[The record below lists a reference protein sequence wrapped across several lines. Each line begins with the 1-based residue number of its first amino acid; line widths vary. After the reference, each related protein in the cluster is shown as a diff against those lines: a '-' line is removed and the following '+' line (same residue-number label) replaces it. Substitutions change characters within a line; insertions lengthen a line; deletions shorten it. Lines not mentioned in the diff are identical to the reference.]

1 MPNFKNQYE
10 PIPIPS
16 YEEAIESSTSR
27 IHSLSFESDR
37 RELDHESEPQEP
49 RFRLQTE
56 YRHPNLE
63 GHHDQSEHDAFL
75 GQDCNNWGQRLSEE
89 DDVRREI
96 EELEIE
102 EPTSCTT
109 QSTFGKRISSLSKR
123 FNIQFKISFNFKW
136 KIHSPEGFRW
146 PRVRVDLCILFAR
159 CLSILIVLIVLY
171 VLFISDI
178 FSLGI
183 QRMTGQVFDPESVRI
198 HVQSFADENQIRENL
213 KLITRA
219 DHMAG
224 TKGDYVLA
232 QYISDYF
239 KKNLLDDVRFEEY
252 EVYLNYPKIG
262 GRKVEI
268 LNENGGVVWSAKI
281 DEDPVYAQSSSKQQA
296 MVFHGHSKSGDVTGP
311 LIYANYGTTDDLKLL
326 NTSGINTNGAIALIR
341 QHRDQGDIGLKVKA
355 AELAGFS
362 GCLIYNDPFDDG
374 FSLGKVVPEGR
385 FMPEGGV
392 QRDAVSLVNW
402 IVGDVL
408 TPGWASVPGA
418 KRISKENNSALV
430 NIPSLPLSWG
440 DARNLLIAI
449 EGFGKIIPEGWKG
462 SIPNVNYWTGNLSS
476 PRVRLL
482 NDQDEVQKQPI
493 WNVLGKIEGV
503 EQREKSI
510 IIGNHRDAWHYGA
523 ADPGSGTA
531 VMMEV
536 VRIFGDLVHR
546 GWRPLRTI
554 EFASWD
560 AQEYNLIGST
570 EWVEDNMENLR
581 RNAYAYLN
589 VGSAVTGSN
598 FQASGSPVFTKSV
611 IEVLKR
617 TSDPIRNKTLIQLWQ
632 EKGGKINGLGTKSD
646 YVAFQD
652 MAGTSSF
659 DMGFSGEFYPRNS
672 AFDNFEWMDTIGD
685 PGFVYH
691 KILAQIWALLILE
704 YADKLILPF
713 DISAY
718 SSSLTQWV
726 LSLNQW
732 VEEKSRK
739 DNRLSSWSIE
749 PLREAV
755 LQFASD
761 SRRFIKWEEE
771 WNSIV
776 YSGGGGYETVVMAE
790 HRKSHNNRMAN
801 FETHLLD
808 LEEGGGIPNRTQY
821 KHILFGPQ
829 KWSTDGNIFFPAI
842 RDAVDAQDWDLAKK
856 QVEKAADLIKKASKK
871 LVGNT

>member
-27 IHSLSFESDR
+27 LHSLPHGSDH
-37 RELDHESEPQEP
+37 RELLGHEPEP
-49 RFRLQTE
+49 RESRLRLHPE
-56 YRHPNLE
+56 YRPPNFEDHL
-63 GHHDQSEHDAFL
+63 DQSEHESFL
-75 GQDCNNWGQRLSEE
+75 GQDCNNWTQRLSEE
-89 DDVRREI
+89 EDVRREI
-96 EELEIE
+96 DELELE
-102 EPTSCTT
+102 EPNSCTT
-109 QSTFGKRISSLSKR
+109 QSSFGKRISSLGQR
-123 FNIQFKISFNFKW
+123 LNIQFKIPFHFKW
-136 KIHSPEGFRW
+136 KIHSLEGFRW
-146 PRVRVDLCILFAR
+146 PRIRVDLCILFAR
-159 CLSILIVLIVLY
+159 CLSILIVLVVIY
-171 VLFISDI
+171 VLFMSDI
-178 FSLGI
+178 FSIGI
-183 QRMTGQVFDPESVRI
+183 QRMSGQVFDPESVRI
-198 HVQSFADENQIRENL
+198 HVQSMVDENEIRENL
-213 KLITRA
+213 KLLTKA

-224 TKGDYVLA
+224 TKGGYVLA
-232 QYISDYF
+232 QYISEFF
-239 KKNLLDDVRFEEY
+239 KKNLLDDVHFEEF
-252 EVYLNYPKIG
+252 EVYLNYPKLG

-268 LNENGGVVWSAKI
+268 LNGSGAVVWTAKI
-281 DEDPVYAQSSSKQQA
+281 DEDPVYTQPPRQQT
-296 MVFHGHSKSGDVTGP
+296 MVFHGHSKTGDVTGP
-311 LIYANYGTTDDLKLL
+311 LIYANYGTMDDFKFF
-326 NTSGINTNGAIALIR
+326 NESGINTKGAIALIR
-341 QHRDQGDIGLKVKA
+341 QHGNQRDSGLKIKA

-362 GCLIYNDPFDDG
+362 GCLIYSDPSDNG
-374 FSLGKVVPEGR
+374 FVLGKVAPEGR
-385 FMPEGGV
+385 YMPEGGV
-392 QRDAVSLVNW
+392 QRDGVSLVNR

-408 TPGWASVPGA
+408 TPGWASTPGA
-418 KRISKENNSALV
+418 NRISKDNNSALV
-430 NIPSLPLSWG
+430 NIPSVPLSWG
-440 DARNLLIAI
+440 DARNLLTAI
-449 EGFGKIIPEGWKG
+449 EGFGQISPEGWKG
-462 SIPNVNYWTGNLSS
+462 GIPNVKYWTGNLSS

-493 WNVLGKIEGV
+493 WNVLGKINGV
-503 EQREKSI
+503 EQKEKSVI
-510 IIGNHRDAWHYGA
+510 VGNHRDAWHYGA

-560 AQEYNLIGST
+560 AEEYNLIGST
-570 EWVEDNMENLR
+570 EWVEDNIESLR

-598 FQASGSPVFTKSV
+598 FRASGSPVFTKSV
-611 IEVLKR
+611 TEVLKR
-617 TSDPIRNKTLIQLWQ
+617 TSDPFQNKTMIELWQ
-632 EKGGKINGLGTKSD
+632 EKGGKIDGLGVDSD

-652 MAGTSSF
+652 IAGTSSL
-659 DMGFSGEFYPRNS
+659 DMGFSGELYPRNS
-672 AFDNFEWMDTIGD
+672 AFDNFEWMDTVGD

-704 YADKLILPF
+704 YADKLVLPF
-713 DISAY
+713 DMSAY

-726 LSLNQW
+726 LNLNQW
-732 VEEKSRK
+732 AEEKSK
-739 DNRLSSWSIE
+739 EVGNSKWSIE

-755 LQFASD
+755 LQFAND

-776 YSGGGGYETVVMAE
+776 YGGGGGYETVVLAE

-808 LEEGGGIPNRTQY
+808 LEEGGGISNSSQF

-829 KWSTDGNIFFPAI
+829 KWSIHGDAFFPAI
-842 RDAVDAQDWDLAKK
+842 RDAVDAQDWALAEK
-856 QVEKAADLIKKASKK
+856 QVEKAATLIKKASKK

>member
-1 MPNFKNQYE
+1 MPNSKNQYE

-16 YEEAIESSTSR
+16 YEEAIESSTSQ
-27 IHSLSFESDR
+27 IHSLPYDTDH
-37 RELDHESEPQEP
+37 RELLGHESEPRES
-49 RFRLQTE
+49 RFRL
-56 YRHPNLE
+56 HPERRPSNFEDHL
-63 GHHDQSEHDAFL
+63 DQGEHEAFL
-75 GQDCNNWGQRLSEE
+75 GQDRNNWVQRLSEE

-96 EELEIE
+96 NELELE
-102 EPTSCTT
+102 EPSSCAT
-109 QSTFGKRISSLSKR
+109 QSTFGKRISSLGQR
-123 FNIQFKISFNFKW
+123 FNIQFKIPFSLNW
-136 KIHSPEGFRW
+136 KIHSPEGFQW

-159 CLSILIVLIVLY
+159 CLSILIVLVVLY
-171 VLFISDI
+171 VLFMSDI
-178 FSLGI
+178 FSGGI
-183 QRMTGQVFDPESVRI
+183 QRMAGQVFDPESVRI
-198 HVQSFADENQIRENL
+198 HVQSLVDENQIRDNL
-213 KLITRA
+213 KLLTKA

-224 TKGDYVLA
+224 TKGGYVLA
-232 QYISDYF
+232 QYISEFF
-239 KKNLLDDVRFEEY
+239 KKNLLDDVRFEEF
-252 EVYLNYPKIG
+252 EVYLNYPKVG

-268 LNENGGVVWSAKI
+268 LNENGDVVWSAKI
-281 DEDPVYAQSSSKQQA
+281 DEDST
-296 MVFHGHSKSGDVTGP
+296 GDVTGP
-311 LIYANYGTTDDLKLL
+311 LIYANYGTMDDFKLF
-326 NTSGINTNGAIALIR
+326 NVSGINTNGAIALIR
-341 QHRDQGDIGLKVKA
+341 QHGNQRDSGLKIKA

-362 GCLIYNDPFDDG
+362 GCLIYSDPSDNG
-374 FSLGKVVPEGR
+374 FVFGKVAPEGR
-385 FMPEGGV
+385 YMPEGGV
-392 QRDAVSLVNW
+392 QRDGVSLVNR

-408 TPGWASVPGA
+408 TPGWASIPGA
-418 KRISKENNSALV
+418 KRISKDNNSALV

-440 DARNLLIAI
+440 DARNLLAAI
-449 EGFGKIIPEGWKG
+449 EGYGQISPEEWKG
-462 SIPNVNYWTGNLSS
+462 GIPNVKYWTGNSSS

-493 WNVLGKIEGV
+493 WNVLGKINGV
-503 EQREKSI
+503 EQKEKSVI
-510 IIGNHRDAWHYGA
+510 VGNHRDAWHYGA

-560 AQEYNLIGST
+560 AEEYNLIGST

-589 VGSAVTGSN
+589 VGSAVTGSD
-598 FQASGSPVFTKSV
+598 FRVSGSPVFTKSV

-617 TSDPIRNKTLIQLWQ
+617 TSDPFRNKTLIQLWQ
-632 EKGGKINGLGTKSD
+632 EKGGKIDGLGVNSD

-652 MAGTSSF
+652 MAGTSSL

-672 AFDNFEWMDTIGD
+672 AYDNFEWMDTVGD

-704 YADKLILPF
+704 HADKLVLPF
-713 DISAY
+713 DMSAY

-726 LSLNQW
+726 LNLNQW
-732 VEEKSRK
+732 AEEKSK
-739 DNRLSSWSIE
+739 KADGKSKWSIE

-776 YSGGGGYETVVMAE
+776 YGGGGGYETVVLAE

-808 LEEGGGIPNRTQY
+808 LEEGGGISNHTQF

-829 KWSTDGNIFFPAI
+829 QWSVNNDAVFPAI
-842 RDAVDAQDWDLAKK
+842 RDAVDAQDWDLANKH
-856 QVEKAADLIKKASKK
+856 VERAATLIKKASKK
-871 LVGNT
+871 L